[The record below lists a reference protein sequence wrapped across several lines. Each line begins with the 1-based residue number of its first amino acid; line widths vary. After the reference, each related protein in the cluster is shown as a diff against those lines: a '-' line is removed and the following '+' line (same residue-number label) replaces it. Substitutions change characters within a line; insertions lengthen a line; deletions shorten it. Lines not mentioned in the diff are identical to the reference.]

1 MFPVV
6 ALSAISLAALVVI
19 VVSASKPR
27 RRDNANDTFTRAHYY
42 YTDDDTSISSS
53 TWDWQDLS
61 SPAPSPGVGYTSYDE
76 RLAWDCTGVHG
87 NGGLLSLLRQRWLA
101 RGDLHAPTLR
111 GEIRRI
117 DGLAGGYRAAT
128 DAATKYL
135 STAPSGDRPR
145 FVVAGDRLVF
155 MTKTEERGSNPR

>member
-1 MFPVV
+1 MFSVV
-6 ALSAISLAALVVI
+6 ALSVISLAALAI
-19 VVSASKPR
+19 VAILVSKPG
-27 RRDNANDTFTRAHYY
+27 RRDNANDTYSRAHYY
-42 YTDDDTSISSS
+42 ADDDTSVSSS

-61 SPAPSPGVGYTSYDE
+61 SPAPSPGVGYTSHDE

-87 NGGLLSLLRQRWLA
+87 NGGLLSLLRQRWLS
-101 RGDLHAPTLR
+101 RGEMHAPTLK
-111 GEIRRI
+111 GETRRI
-117 DGLAGGYRAAT
+117 DGLASGYKLTT

-155 MTKTEERGSNPR
+155 MTKTEERGV